1 MFGSRKKAEPPRKET
16 VQTTLSH
23 RERAYTG
30 SMSNSHNGV
39 LRCAW
44 HQLLDGDR
52 RWGSIDV
59 RPDRFG
65 VTRYRLVVYPPGIS
79 RTERR
84 RLRVARGWPLWG
96 VAAWIIAE
104 VYLVNA
110 LDPWIALALSIGVTL
125 GLGLIASAL
134 AGPLRTQVRTM
145 TAAVLVGRPD
155 LGSTAERD
163 MIQRLGARLIRA
175 DEGLADAAL
184 SAAEHESIWWAV
196 YDEMAPALADSTL
209 REPGRSA

>member
-1 MFGSRKKAEPPRKET
+1 MTESRNGL
-16 VQTTLSH
+16 LS
-23 RERAYTG
+23 
-30 SMSNSHNGV
+30 
-39 LRCAW
+39 CAW
-44 HQLLDGDR
+44 QHLLDGDR

-104 VYLVNA
+104 VYLANA
-110 LDPWIALALSIGVTL
+110 LNPWIALALSIGVAI
-125 GLGLIASAL
+125 GLSVIALAL

-145 TAAVLVGRPD
+145 TAAVMVGRPD

-163 MIQRLGARLIRA
+163 MIQRLGVQLIRA
-175 DEGLADAAL
+175 DEGLANGAL
-184 SAAEHESIWWAV
+184 SAAEHESIWWSV
-196 YDEMAPALADSTL
+196 YDEMVPALADSTVV
-209 REPGRSA
+209 RKSERSA